1 MKNILKVSLITSLFF
16 IISCASTDSKE
27 KASALHQAQL
37 HQEIGMGYLKGKNYP
52 AALKQLMTANKLA
65 PNNPEILNNLAIAY
79 HYRGRTD
86 VAEKVLRKSLSLS
99 KNYTEARNN
108 LARILIEN
116 KKYSQAI
123 KHLLIAREDLTY
135 QHPEKV
141 HANLAETYFHLGD
154 YENANKEADLAL
166 QVNRHM
172 CLALIY
178 KVKTLYVLKKFG
190 PSADLADRTE
200 LTCPGDQVPELV
212 YLSGMSYYQQGFS
225 GKAKSRFH
233 KLKEKYPHND
243 FTKKAKMAL
252 ANMGSN

>member
-1 MKNILKVSLITSLFF
+1 MKNTIQFSLILSLLFT
-16 IISCASTDSKE
+16 ISCASSDSRE
-27 KASALHQAQL
+27 KASNLHQAQL

-86 VAEKVLRKSLSLS
+86 VAEKVLRKSIGLN
-99 KNYTEARNN
+99 KDYTEARNN

-116 KKYSQAI
+116 KKYSQAV

-141 HANLAETYFHLGD
+141 HANLAEAYYHLGD
-154 YENANKEADLAL
+154 YENSAKEANLAL

-178 KVKTLYVLKKFG
+178 KVKTLYVLKDYG
-190 PSADLADRTE
+190 PSADLADKTE
-200 LTCPGDQVPELV
+200 LTCPGESVPELI

-225 GKAKSRFH
+225 GKAKSRFF
-233 KLKEKYPHND
+233 KLQKKYPHND